1 MFELRSFQKMYERF
15 FTNSKTEILIK
26 AGIACLLMLTAYG
39 DSFAQQYKGLAVKKE
54 KLISVLRSKQL
65 QTREIVEIVKS
76 NGVDFLLSAPVQT
89 ELVKAG
95 ARPEVIEAVRSN
107 YRAAA
112 APVTKPPANTT
123 GNKTKFTGTPLT
135 KDAIIALLENRVAD
149 LQVRKNVESRGVSFQ
164 TNSQVLAEIKKAG
177 GSVALLNLIA
187 SSYVKPNI
195 EVPVAVKPS
204 APTTAEIYDGLIDKA
219 VDQYDNKSDK
229 QGALATLQEAVKLNA
244 GSARAY
250 QILGYM
256 NLYGFTNYVEAERN
270 MKESLARGGSAVF
283 RVFHDHSGT
292 FSTFC
297 KGSLYVAKD
306 TVRFESDDNLHT
318 FQTTDAD
325 IQKIKTN
332 SAFKRAFQTKNGS
345 YQIVLKSGD
354 KDGIKY
360 NFAPL
365 TDKIDE
371 SKLVIRLV
379 GKE

>member
-1 MFELRSFQKMYERF
+1 MYERF
-15 FTNSKTEILIK
+15 FTNNKTGIFIK
-26 AGIACLLMLTAYG
+26 AGIVCLVMLTAYG
-39 DSFAQQYKGLAVKKE
+39 NLFAQQYKGLAVKKE

-65 QTREIVEIVKS
+65 QTREIVAIVKS
-76 NGVDFLLSAPVQT
+76 NGVDFQLTPSVQT
-89 ELVKAG
+89 ELVGAG
-95 ARPEVIEAVRSN
+95 ARPEVIEAVRGN
-107 YRAAA
+107 YRAA
-112 APVTKPPANTT
+112 PTVTKPPANPTS
-123 GNKTKFTGTPLT
+123 GKTKFTGTPLT
-135 KDAIIALLENRVAD
+135 KDAVIALLENGVKD
-149 LQVRKNVESRGVSFQ
+149 VQVRKNVETRGVSFQ
-164 TNSQVLAEIKKAG
+164 VNAQNLGELKKAG

-187 SSYVKPNI
+187 ASYVNTTPAI
-195 EVPVAVKPS
+195 PTPVKPP

-219 VDQYDNKSDK
+219 VDQYDNKQDK
-229 QGALATLQEAVKLNA
+229 QGALTTLQQAVQLDGNN
-244 GSARAY
+244 ARAY
-250 QILGYM
+250 QLLGYM

-306 TVRFESDDNLHT
+306 TVRFESDDNVHT

-332 SAFKRAFQTKNGS
+332 SAFKRAFQAKNGS